1 MNKKTRARFDK
12 IETQHSAAIDA
23 LTQDQRVAVNRLI
36 LATMLVMQTSDVG
49 EEGAAFPA
57 LASLMQ
63 MEAEGDPVATYQAAM
78 WLASFDA

>member
-36 LATMLVMQTSDVG
+36 LATMLTMETSDIC

-57 LASLMQ
+57 LANLIQ
-63 MEAEGDPVATYQAAM
+63 MEAEGDPIPQLQPAM